1 MNPNF
6 KLAPSILSADFSNL
20 KSALDIC
27 TKGGAHWIHVD
38 VMDNQFVPN
47 LTIGPPVVKSLRPKT
62 NKFLDVHMMV
72 INPENL
78 VESFAKSGADM
89 ITFHVEATNDVQSV
103 IDLIKATGTQV
114 GLSIKPSTKL
124 EEIEPF
130 YDQLDLILVMSVEPG
145 FGGQGY
151 IESSTE
157 RVMKIKARLKELCLQ
172 DRVLIEV
179 DGGIKLHNA
188 KKVIDAGAD
197 VLVAGSAVFGADDP
211 VQTIKD
217 CLLYTSPSPRD
228 ISGSRMPSSA

>member
-1 MNPNF
+1 MTSEF
-6 KLAPSILSADFSNL
+6 KLAPSILSADFADL
-20 KSALDIC
+20 QSALTQC
-27 TKGGAHWIHVD
+27 ESGGAHWIHID

-62 NKFLDVHMMV
+62 NKFFDVHMMV
-72 INPENL
+72 IDPENL
-78 VESFAKSGADM
+78 VEPFAKAGADM
-89 ITFHVEATNDVQSV
+89 ITFHVEATNDIQSV

-114 GLSIKPSTKL
+114 GLSIKPSTEL
-124 EEIEPF
+124 SSIEPY

-151 IESSTE
+151 IKSSTE
-157 RVMKIKARLKELCLQ
+157 RVVKIKKRLTELCLQ

-188 KKVIDAGAD
+188 KEVIDAGAD
-197 VLVAGSAVFGADDP
+197 VLVAGSAVFGTSDP

-217 CLLYTSPSPRD
+217 FYNLSN
-228 ISGSRMPSSA
+228 

>member
-1 MNPNF
+1 MTSEF
-6 KLAPSILSADFSNL
+6 KLAPSILSADFSDL
-20 KSALDIC
+20 KSALNQC
-27 TKGGAHWIHVD
+27 ESGGAHWIHID

-78 VESFAKSGADM
+78 VESFAKAGADM

-114 GLSIKPSTKL
+114 GLSIKPSSEL
-124 EEIEPF
+124 SEIEPF

-151 IESSTE
+151 IESSTD
-157 RVMKIKARLKELCLQ
+157 RVKKIKARLKELCLQ

-197 VLVAGSAVFGADDP
+197 VLVAGSAVFGTNDP
-211 VQTIKD
+211 AQTIKD
-217 CLLYTSPSPRD
+217 FYNL
-228 ISGSRMPSSA
+228 